1 MQTTSLLLYDAKR
14 FEPVKH
20 PGKYTWTLNN
30 AIGAGVVR
38 SRLSLKYLSM
48 WYTWYVFK
56 NEVLT
61 YNDGAPQTIILNGT
75 FNDVTLPAYIQTLL
89 GGGYTVMINPNT
101 MTINIISPGLVTW
114 TAAGTATEAPWSAR
128 LKYFLGLET
137 NLGPTLNASFPYP
150 VKLGGDM
157 MIQIKFG
164 NMISQNTNE
173 ANSSNMLTDSL
184 KIPVPVNGFEF
195 IEYSPDNFYTM
206 ITAGQNNS
214 YNLTVTFLDQFG
226 NELDLNNGDAVF
238 IFTIS

>member
-1 MQTTSLLLYDAKR
+1 MQTTSLLLYDAVR
-14 FEPVKH
+14 YEPVKH

-30 AIGAGVVR
+30 AIGAGCVR

-56 NEVLT
+56 NEVLS
-61 YNDGAPQTIILNGT
+61 YNDGVAKTITLNGT
-75 FNDVTLPAYIQTLL
+75 FNDVTLPAYLQTLL
-89 GGGYTVMINPNT
+89 GAGYTVTVNPNT
-101 MTINIISPGLVTW
+101 MTINILSPGLVTW
-114 TAAGTATEAPWSAR
+114 TAASVPWSAR
-128 LKYFLGLET
+128 LKYFLGLT
-137 NLGPTLNASFPYP
+137 TDLGPTLNANFPYP

-173 ANSSNMLTDSL
+173 SSSTNMLVDSL
-184 KIPVPVNGFEF
+184 KIPIPVNGFEF
-195 IEYSPDNFYTM
+195 IEYSPDNFYTI
-206 ITAGQNNS
+206 ITPGQNNTF
-214 YNLTVTFLDQFG
+214 NLTVTFLDQFG